1 MAYSHNNHHFT
12 MTKAREIAD
21 EAVEAVW
28 GVEQGT
34 YALNSRTS
42 EYWQQVFQAT
52 ALALAA
58 IERAEKG
65 VF

>member
-1 MAYSHNNHHFT
+1 MNRHHFT

-28 GVEQGT
+28 GVEQGS

-42 EYWQQVFQAT
+42 EYWQMVFQAT
-52 ALALAA
+52 ALALAT
-58 IERAEKG
+58 IDRLEKG
-65 VF
+65 IH